1 MYISNMN
8 KLATLG
14 PKGTYSE
21 AAALKYLRSNNEA
34 YEIEYFGSIKKAL
47 NSVGDECNL
56 AVLPIENFSEG
67 FVSLVLDHIIDSD
80 LSIISEITLPI
91 KFSFVTNTRANS
103 KISRLF
109 VQFVAKGQCS
119 EYLEKLGD
127 IDIIS
132 TESNIESLNMVINA
146 PDNSSA
152 IVPFGSFNLDDFNTI
167 IEDVNDYKNN
177 QTRFLVLSKARREI
191 DANSNSNSNSNW
203 KTSLVILDDHDR
215 PGLLAEILTSFAI
228 RSINLTSIISRPT
241 RVEFGRYNF
250 LIDIVS
256 HSEDESVAEAIK
268 EISLIAK
275 VKNMGSY
282 PVAKIV

>member
-1 MYISNMN
+1 MN

-21 AAALKYLRSNNEA
+21 SAALKYIRSNNEA
-34 YEIEYFGSIKKAL
+34 YEIEYFTSIKKAL
-47 NSVGDECNL
+47 NAVGDDCDL

-67 FVSLVLDHIIDSD
+67 FVSLVLDHIIESD
-80 LSIISEITLPI
+80 LSIVSEIILPI
-91 KFSFVTNTRANS
+91 QFSFVTKERDVSNIN
-103 KISRLF
+103 RLF

-119 EYLEKLGD
+119 EYLETLGN

-132 TESNIESLNMVINA
+132 TESNIESLNMVVND

-152 IVPFGSFNLDDFNTI
+152 IVPSGSFNLDEFNTVV
-167 IEDVNDYKNN
+167 ENVNDYKNN
-177 QTRFLVLSKARREI
+177 QTRFLALSKIPRKI
-191 DANSNSNSNSNW
+191 DTGISSNW

-215 PGLLAEILTSFAI
+215 PGLLAGILTCFAS
-228 RSINLTSIISRPT
+228 RNINLTSIISRPT
-241 RVEFGRYNF
+241 KVKFGRYNF
-250 LIDIVS
+250 LIDVNG
-256 HSEDESVAEAIK
+256 HSEDGFVSEAIK

-282 PVAKIV
+282 PAAEIV

>member
-1 MYISNMN
+1 MN

-21 AAALKYLRSNNEA
+21 SAALKYIHSNNEA

-47 NSVGDECNL
+47 NSVGDSCDL

-80 LSIISEITLPI
+80 LYIISEFVLPI
-91 KFSFVTNTRANS
+91 QFSSVTNTREVSN
-103 KISRLF
+103 IDRVF

-119 EYLEKLGD
+119 EYLDTLGD
-127 IDIIS
+127 VDIVS
-132 TESNIESLNMVINA
+132 TESNIESLNMVVSN
-146 PDNSSA
+146 PENSCA
-152 IVPFGSFNLDDFNTI
+152 IVPSGSFNPDEFNGVV
-167 IEDVNDYKNN
+167 ENVNDYKNN
-177 QTRFLVLSKARREI
+177 QTRFLAFSKIRREI
-191 DANSNSNSNSNW
+191 DTNIISNW

-215 PGLLAEILTSFAI
+215 PGLLAEILTSFAS

-241 RVEFGRYNF
+241 KVEFGRYNF
-250 LIDIVS
+250 LIDING
-256 HSEDESVAEAIK
+256 HSEDVSVSEAIK
-268 EISLIAK
+268 EVSLIAK

-282 PVAKIV
+282 QAAEIV